1 MKSFVILLFTV
12 LCFTEILAAQDAGK
26 DFIQLSDPVKET
38 EDFIVF
44 GSLFNSELPS
54 ISLDALINNSGNYK
68 KEPITTEGTVKKVC
82 KKKGCFFMLESNS
95 NTARISFKDYSFF
108 VPTNT
113 AGSRV
118 KINGIFSADTIS
130 EADAKHYAE
139 DAGDD
144 RESIT
149 GPQEEYAIVA
159 TSVMIYK

>member
-1 MKSFVILLFTV
+1 MKAFVILLFSF
-12 LCFTEILAAQDAGK
+12 LCFTDFLAAQNVEK

-44 GSLFNSELPS
+44 GSVFNSELPL
-54 ISLDALINNSGNYK
+54 ISLDALINNSGNIK
-68 KEPITTEGTVKKVC
+68 KESITTEGTVKKVC
-82 KKKGCFFMLESNS
+82 KKKGCFFMLESNN

-118 KINGIFSADTIS
+118 KINGIFSADSIS
-130 EADAKHYAE
+130 EAEAKHYAE

-144 RESIT
+144 PESIK